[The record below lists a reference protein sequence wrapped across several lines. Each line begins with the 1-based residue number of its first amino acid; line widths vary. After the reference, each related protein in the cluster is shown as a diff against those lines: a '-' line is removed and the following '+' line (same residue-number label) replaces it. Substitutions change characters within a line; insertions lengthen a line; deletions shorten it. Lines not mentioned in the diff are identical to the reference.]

1 MTRRTAVAGIV
12 AVLATGA
19 LAAVA
24 VSGSAGAA
32 GEPSGNQLIGTWQVV
47 VNRPP
52 PLPPLQSLQV
62 FTDEGSVIE
71 TANEWV
77 VGGALR
83 TAALG
88 SWKRINGRLYASTT
102 VFFRFHPQTGAFV
115 GTRKISRTHEL
126 AQDGQSFSHVARVTT
141 FDPNGNVLD
150 TFVARATAVRM
161 QVERIPDEP

>member
-1 MTRRTAVAGIV
+1 MTKRAAVAGIV
-12 AVLATGA
+12 AVLATAA
-19 LAAVA
+19 LAVA
-24 VSGSAGAA
+24 TGSGLAGAA
-32 GEPSGNQLIGTWQVV
+32 GESSGNQLIGTWQVA
-47 VNRPP
+47 VNRPA

-83 TAALG
+83 TAAIG
-88 SWKRINGRLYASTT
+88 SWEHINGRLYASTT
-102 VFFRFHPQTGAFV
+102 VFFRFDPQTGAYL
-115 GTRKISRTHEL
+115 GTRKVNRTHEL